1 MNSRCKNKNCFYY
14 KTCIMDNTNNKCS
27 GKLSIKNPNHPNFQA
42 TTRGNDQ
49 GKEQINK

>member
-27 GKLSIKNPNHPNFQA
+27 GKLSIKNPNHPNSKLL
-42 TTRGNDQ
+42 Q
-49 GKEQINK
+49 GVTMRERNR